1 MGKPAKRKA
10 VSLAAALLLTGA
22 TASAQTAGDPPM
34 SPQATYLRSIG
45 VTYPGSNTDARL
57 SDDSPMFNITE
68 LAPGVYN
75 AIGVDGVF
83 ANSQVIVNSDHVV
96 VVDAQ
101 LRPSWAKEM
110 IRQIRKI
117 TPKPVRYVVYTHWH
131 IDHAGGAQAYLE
143 AFPGVQIVG
152 HAMALH
158 DQVLVG
164 FDRKVE
170 FLSKGSAR
178 SLAAV
183 KKAIADGVD
192 RDGRP
197 LDAKGKAELQR
208 LLAQEERFLAEN
220 DQIRNVTP
228 TVVYDR
234 KLVLRDPAHD
244 IELINPGVAHT
255 RGDTFVYLPKERM
268 LFTGDAFGWSPPGGH
283 DGYPVEW
290 QASLEQLY
298 HLDWDLIVP
307 AHGRPFKGRE
317 QMAKA
322 IAYMNDM
329 NTGVRN
335 AVAKGMTLDQTKA
348 AVTLPQHAAS
358 FGDAAAFPAANA
370 RVVARA
376 WAIATKQPRSEAGEP
391 VLRPDE

>member
-1 MGKPAKRKA
+1 
-10 VSLAAALLLTGA
+10 
-22 TASAQTAGDPPM
+22 
-34 SPQATYLRSIG
+34 
-45 VTYPGSNTDARL
+45 
-57 SDDSPMFNITE
+57 MFNITE
-68 LAPGVYN
+68 LAPGVFN

-83 ANSQVIVNSDHVV
+83 ANTQVIVNSDHVV
-96 VVDAQ
+96 VIDAQ

-143 AFPGVQIVG
+143 AYPNVQIIAHSMG
-152 HAMALH
+152 LH
-158 DQVLVG
+158 DHVLVG
-164 FDRKVE
+164 LDRKVE

-178 SLAAV
+178 SIAAV

-192 RDGRP
+192 RDGKP

-208 LLAQEERFLAEN
+208 LLAQEEKYLAEN
-220 DQIRNVTP
+220 DEIKNVLP

-234 KLVLRDPAHD
+234 TLVLRDPDHE
-244 IELINPGVAHT
+244 IQLINPGVAHT

-268 LFTGDAFGWSPPGGH
+268 LFTGDAFGMSPPGGH

-290 QASLEQLY
+290 QQSLQALY
-298 HLDWDLIVP
+298 RLDWDLIVP
-307 AHGRPFKGRE
+307 AHGRPFKGRG
-317 QMAKA
+317 QMLKA
-322 IAYMNDM
+322 IDYMNDM
-329 NTGVRN
+329 NTGVAK
-335 AVAKGMTLDQTKA
+335 AVAKGMDLEQTKA

-358 FGDAAAFPAANA
+358 FTNPQDFPAANA

-376 WAIATKQPRSEAGEP
+376 WAIATHQPKSEAGEP